1 AAAYLDRPARPRGL
15 GRAAGLNDGTAGGG
29 PGQRAGGADR
39 GADAG
44 PLGAAGDAAG
54 PAPAPGSGRL
64 QVDRAAAGRAGRLGC
79 GRRRA
84 VGGGAGGRVGGEGV
98 PGTPAPTFSGD
109 GKLSTLPSAGNG
121 EARSPPFVNISQS
134 RTEQI
139 LDERIAAEPLIS
151 VRWDHKVTGLAQDAA
166 GVTLACAT
174 SGGPVAL
181 RADYVVAC
189 AGARGDE
196 VRAMLGASFDG

>member
-1 AAAYLDRPARPRGL
+1 GWGVGWVEEGPEGVP
-15 GRAAGLNDGTAGGG
+15 GGSKS
-29 PGQRAGGADR
+29 R
-39 GADAG
+39 
-44 PLGAAGDAAG
+44 
-54 PAPAPGSGRL
+54 
-64 QVDRAAAGRAGRLGC
+64 V
-79 GRRRA
+79 RRRDVLAAWDA
-84 VGGGAGGRVGGEGV
+84 VGAGGRIAGEGV
-98 PGTPAPTFSGD
+98 TWTTARTFYRDAEFFS
-109 GKLSTLPSAGNG
+109 LPFAGNE
-121 EARSPPFVNISQS
+121 EARFPPFVNISQS

-139 LDERIAAEPLIS
+139 LDERIAAQPLIS

-196 VRAMLGASFDG
+196 VRAMLGASFDGQSFGDLFLICDIRTDLPRWARERRLSAH